1 MPTIKYKPSAD
12 CAYTQLISK
21 IKGVHEQAKVPL
33 SIPSQQSMNVST
45 KTEPKTDVEVKKI
58 SNGLMLAQC
67 YNSDS
72 DDEEEGQ
79 SKDDTSLTDSKNIHG
94 QQQNGNLQIA
104 TWSIP
109 TLNPDIPVPSDVLCP
124 PPELRAIIEKT
135 ASYVL
140 KNGKEFED
148 ILRTKNDQRFTF
160 LQYTDPYYKYYSFK
174 LTGIVCP
181 DISVLQAN
189 EANSQPE
196 KPNTLCHYEKKSS
209 KFDASKP
216 ISNQSIILLESNF
229 VNFKLKLNH
238 KQYFSSY

>member
-21 IKGVHEQAKVPL
+21 IKGVHEQAKVPI
-33 SIPSQQSMNVST
+33 SIPQQSANELKT
-45 KTEPKTDVEVKKI
+45 KNEPKPDVEVKKI
-58 SNGLMLAQC
+58 SNGLMLAQY

-72 DDEEEGQ
+72 EDEDEE
-79 SKDDTSLTDSKNIHG
+79 SHSNNIHG
-94 QQQNGNLQIA
+94 QNGNSQTA

-109 TLNPDIPVPSDVLCP
+109 TLNPGIPIPTDVLCP

-181 DISVLQAN
+181 NISVGMNTN
-189 EANSQPE
+189 EVVSQPE
-196 KPNTLCHYEKKSS
+196 KPKTLCHHETKSS
-209 KFDASKP
+209 KFDASKQ
-216 ISNQSIILLESNF
+216 ISNHFAQ
-229 VNFKLKLNH
+229 
-238 KQYFSSY
+238 

>member
-33 SIPSQQSMNVST
+33 PIPQQSMNAST
-45 KTEPKTDVEVKKI
+45 KNEPKTDVEVKKI
-58 SNGLMLAQC
+58 SNGLMLAQY

-72 DDEEEGQ
+72 EDEQDDQ
-79 SKDDTSLTDSKNIHG
+79 NNDDCSLPDSTIVHAE
-94 QQQNGNLQIA
+94 QENGKLQ
-104 TWSIP
+104 TTTLSIP
-109 TLNPDIPVPSDVLCP
+109 TLNPEIPIPTGVLCP

-160 LQYTDPYYKYYSFK
+160 LQYADPYYKYYSFK
-174 LTGIVCP
+174 LTGVVCP
-181 DISVLQAN
+181 NISTGLNAN
-189 EANSQPE
+189 EVDPQPE
-196 KPNTLCHYEKKSS
+196 KPKTLCHHEIKPS
-209 KFDASKP
+209 KFDASKSL
-216 ISNQSIILLESNF
+216 SNYFAQSILSENKQISSLMKHTKNESN
-229 VNFKLKLNH
+229 
-238 KQYFSSY
+238 